1 MFFQDAK
8 RAQQPSK
15 GSKFVKL
22 ISAGYVGERE
32 VTLAT
37 LLPDGW
43 MRTDDL
49 CYEDSFLSTVDGL
62 EDLVE
67 YKGYRVAPAKLEHL
81 LLPTP
86 HPPARILIMA
96 NLWTARLG
104 NMEEMRLELKYPAET
119 NSLAS
124 LHQYVPWVV
133 VDGQP
138 LNEDYENFIGYI
150 CKAYKGNVVPKACGN
165 LSLITSHYGVKQVHV
180 FSTRYNKEIRI
191 KSDIAMWIRKMSMI
205 ASM

>member
-1 MFFQDAK
+1 MIF
-8 RAQQPSK
+8 
-15 GSKFVKL
+15 
-22 ISAGYVGERE
+22 
-32 VTLAT
+32 AT
-37 LLPDGW
+37 
-43 MRTDDL
+43 RIV
-49 CYEDSFLSTVDGL
+49 SFLLWMDWRIWL
-62 EDLVE
+62 NIRDI
-67 YKGYRVAPAKLEHL
+67 GYPDEEAGPVP
-81 LLPTP
+81 
-86 HPPARILIMA
+86 MA
-96 NLWTARLG
+96 FV
-104 NMEEMRLELKYPAET
+104 LELKYPAET